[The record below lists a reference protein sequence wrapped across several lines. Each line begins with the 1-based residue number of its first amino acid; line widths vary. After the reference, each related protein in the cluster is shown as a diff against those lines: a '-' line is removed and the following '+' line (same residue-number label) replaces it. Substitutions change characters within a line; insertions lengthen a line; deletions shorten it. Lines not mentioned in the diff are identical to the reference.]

1 MITSRSVRMQVIT
14 TIEGTG
20 VMIKT
25 ISSARGG
32 RSMTMKNMRRI
43 ARISWLT
50 FSLTM
55 GMPSSFPTS

>member
-1 MITSRSVRMQVIT
+1 MQVIT
-14 TIEGTG
+14 TIERTG
-20 VMIKT
+20 AMIKT